1 MMEPLPGKS
10 YCFFCKCEV
19 EDCDKGRNKQYCPSA
34 RFCFGHHRTLVTS
47 GDKYANAFGQQ
58 QYDPSWNEELR
69 LTARLAF
76 LLNRVP
82 PQDLSSFLDFARRI
96 CIVRKGELEKSD
108 IVWMILASAL
118 KWPHAV
124 EVFWENMS
132 SLLDAKPTADTVCR
146 CVAAAIRSCDGKEF
160 KEMHAEIS
168 VTGRAA
174 AVSGPKWLGNKL
186 GLLHTPNAAS
196 SQKKKCAE
204 EQRGFQPPQTV
215 ALGRK
220 QRQWRL
226 LAKPLDARQGCQHVI
241 DVVEHADIVWPDT
254 NDRTVMTRFAE
265 NVIKCVRSAL
275 HIGRDEDKALYS
287 AVGVARKIILY
298 VTDFVPDA
306 FDKCRM
312 EVVMDWTC
320 DQGGHAGALKHL
332 SGRQV
337 RTAFGLQPVM
347 VPCWTCFFGACNG
360 DALTAL
366 RQASD
371 KRLLEILA
379 DLNKQGNLAPGP
391 HTIAKVLLGRSAL
404 KARRTGD

>member
-1 MMEPLPGKS
+1 MRRSVSQAGRLQSQGPNGWRKSWDWSMCQMRLPA
-10 YCFFCKCEV
+10 
-19 EDCDKGRNKQYCPSA
+19 NK
-34 RFCFGHHRTLVTS
+34 
-47 GDKYANAFGQQ
+47 
-58 QYDPSWNEELR
+58 
-69 LTARLAF
+69 
-76 LLNRVP
+76 
-82 PQDLSSFLDFARRI
+82 
-96 CIVRKGELEKSD
+96 
-108 IVWMILASAL
+108 
-118 KWPHAV
+118 
-124 EVFWENMS
+124 
-132 SLLDAKPTADTVCR
+132 
-146 CVAAAIRSCDGKEF
+146 KE
-160 KEMHAEIS
+160 
-168 VTGRAA
+168 G
-174 AVSGPKWLGNKL
+174 
-186 GLLHTPNAAS
+186 
-196 SQKKKCAE
+196 CAE
-204 EQRGFQPPQTV
+204 EQCGFQPPQTV

-347 VPCWTCFFGACNG
+347 VPCWTCFLGACHG

-379 DLNKQGNLAPGP
+379 DLNNQGIFAPGP

-404 KARRTGD
+404 KPPRAE